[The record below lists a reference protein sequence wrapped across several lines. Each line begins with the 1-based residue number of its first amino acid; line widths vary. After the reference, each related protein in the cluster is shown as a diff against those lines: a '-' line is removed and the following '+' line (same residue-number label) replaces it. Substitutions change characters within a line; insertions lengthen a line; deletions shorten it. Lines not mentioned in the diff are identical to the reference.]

1 MRRSAYTWQ
10 ICRVYSDQYI
20 DHITAYMRTTA
31 YMWLSAL
38 LYAFFLS
45 GFMQISAYQ
54 CLSLHKR
61 LRKKSALPT
70 VVSTPVSWSL
80 DICIVCDGY
89 GGLQNDK
96 FFSFMIQNSQDEP
109 KRVPNGQKQLG
120 WPFWTLL
127 NHFWTLTNL
136 PCLAI
141 LCPRLA
147 IFGVTPAIIEGGPQ
161 SKTKVNHQV
170 PNVWSAC
177 TTPKLLEKLWHNLQ
191 KMKEKT
197 VKLPWKNLFCHY
209 LAMNGN

>member
-1 MRRSAYTWQ
+1 
-10 ICRVYSDQYI
+10 
-20 DHITAYMRTTA
+20 MRTTA

-120 WPFWTLL
+120 
-127 NHFWTLTNL
+127 
-136 PCLAI
+136 
-141 LCPRLA
+141 
-147 IFGVTPAIIEGGPQ
+147 
-161 SKTKVNHQV
+161 
-170 PNVWSAC
+170 
-177 TTPKLLEKLWHNLQ
+177 
-191 KMKEKT
+191 
-197 VKLPWKNLFCHY
+197 
-209 LAMNGN
+209 